1 MPTGVVLL
9 YIYVTVSPATDH
21 LCGAQGDNGAGSDT
35 AIGAVEALLDTAGEL
50 QRSVLLLQVG
60 VINLSHT
67 LIVRKT
73 PSWPRSWPNSSLF
86 SLYSRRDGWANLLLL
101 GQHNT
106 FVACFDRVFSELGSF
121 ALLPV
126 TD

>member
-1 MPTGVVLL
+1 MRALGGKVGPSGSAAPPLCATAHPLHTIIANGRVPTGVVLF

-21 LCGAQGDNGAGSDT
+21 LYGAQGDNGAGSDT

-73 PSWPRSWPNSSLF
+73 PSWPRS
-86 SLYSRRDGWANLLLL
+86 
-101 GQHNT
+101 
-106 FVACFDRVFSELGSF
+106 
-121 ALLPV
+121 
-126 TD
+126 